1 MPRSKRD
8 RLTKKQ
14 LEKINKPDL
23 MTEALGAAVIKSE
36 KKGKGVLLVEDKSS
50 KNSDFKLQ
58 DFTQPKKLYKEDES
72 IKN

>member
-1 MPRSKRD
+1 
-8 RLTKKQ
+8 
-14 LEKINKPDL
+14 

-58 DFTQPKKLYKEDES
+58 DFTQPKKSYKEDDA